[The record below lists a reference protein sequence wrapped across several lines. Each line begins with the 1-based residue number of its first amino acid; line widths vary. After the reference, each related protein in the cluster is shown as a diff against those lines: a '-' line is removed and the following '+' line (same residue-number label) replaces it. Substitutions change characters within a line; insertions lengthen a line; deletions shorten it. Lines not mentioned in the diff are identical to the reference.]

1 MNKKLLLLGSALA
14 FLASC
19 QNSNKPS
26 DNNSEANENEAIAVW
41 PKVDQDGNYV
51 RQESDPMF
59 LVSDQFR
66 KQFLHPTDQ
75 NETISNAKEYTKF
88 LWKDFVLKI
97 ASGEF
102 FCGSDAG
109 MYVPEKFENMRGPL
123 FVPIDQEE
131 TIKLSKQLNTQW
143 FDLVPVAF
151 TEKAMASRQV
161 LSFADK
167 KSWNDIRR
175 MDDSI
180 QTKLVEKYGMDI
192 EHTEWLANINN
203 NTVNLYQVQFKP
215 KDNQVTASVIAVKED
230 GTFLT
235 NDETM
240 KLEEDGKIIWNVDD
254 EDNIKNAPSIACVLE
269 SADNAIE
276 IYYIERAPESLSTG
290 VYVLRANSFDKICM
304 NDWYVKQ

>member
-1 MNKKLLLLGSALA
+1 MNRKLLLLGSALA

-19 QNSNKPS
+19 QNNNTPSN
-26 DNNSEANENEAIAVW
+26 NNSEESEPETTAVW

-51 RQESDPMF
+51 RQENDPMF
-59 LVSDQFR
+59 LVSDPFR
-66 KQFLHPTDQ
+66 KQFIHPTDQ
-75 NETISNAKEYTKF
+75 NDTISNTNEYTKF

-102 FCGSDAG
+102 FCGPDAG
-109 MYVPEKFENMRGPL
+109 MYVPEKFESMRGPL

-151 TEKAMASRQV
+151 TEKAMANRQV